1 MYLFDTFYFFCLHR
15 ILPRKRY
22 SEEFGE
28 KELKAKVNDFTQGT
42 NALGPSNKAR
52 NAIRRLVRHVA
63 EFSPEQLNHL
73 KGYIAGREGVDEACV
88 SFGGGSTAILST
100 ILELTGPKKILI
112 PYPFSQRYSAVLKKH
127 SLESR
132 IVSLNADEDFV
143 LNIKEFC
150 GAMNGCD
157 AAMLPNP
164 HDVAGSLISAEDIV
178 RVVDEAD
185 RLDIALVIDE
195 AYADYTGS
203 TPPLIRVTNSK
214 RAVILRT
221 FSTFHALGGLRLGY
235 IIGPPGFVS
244 SLEARLDPTWINSFA
259 PSAAIAS
266 MKDKGYRRRTLL
278 FIEGEKAYLH
288 EMLSRIN
295 GVKCYVSPSNILVIR
310 LQKELGNLQ
319 KSFTKYHVLIDTFT
333 DDEDNTCI
341 RFPIQTHRL
350 NTYFVRIIK
359 KIAEAENI

>member
-1 MYLFDTFYFFCLHR
+1 VKH
-15 ILPRKRY
+15 I
-22 SEEFGE
+22 
-28 KELKAKVNDFTQGT
+28 DFTQGT

-52 NAIRRLVRHVA
+52 NAIRRLVSHVA
-63 EFSPEQLNHL
+63 AFSPEQLNHL
-73 KGYIAGREGVDEACV
+73 KGYIAGREGVDEACI
-88 SFGGGSTAILST
+88 SFGCGSTAILNT
-100 ILELTGPKKILI
+100 VIGITQPKRILI
-112 PYPFSQRYSAVLKKH
+112 PYPFSRRHGAALKKH
-127 SLESR
+127 NLESR

-185 RLDIALVIDE
+185 KLGITLVIDE
-195 AYADYTGS
+195 TYADYTGS
-203 TPPLIRVTNSK
+203 TPPFIRITNS
-214 RAVILRT
+214 RRVVILRT
-221 FSTFHALGGLRLGY
+221 FSTFHTLGGLRLGY

-244 SLEARLDPTWINSFA
+244 LLETRLDPTWINSFA
-259 PSAAIAS
+259 PCAAIAS

-278 FIEGEKAYLH
+278 FIEGEKTYLR
-288 EMLSRIN
+288 ERLSRIK

-310 LQKELGNLQ
+310 FHKEYEKLHDMFKRQ
-319 KSFTKYHVLIDTFT
+319 HALIDAFT
-333 DDEDNTCI
+333 DDEGNTYI

-350 NTYFVRIIK
+350 NALFVRVLKRIM
-359 KIAEAENI
+359 EA

>member
-1 MYLFDTFYFFCLHR
+1 VKH
-15 ILPRKRY
+15 I
-22 SEEFGE
+22 E
-28 KELKAKVNDFTQGT
+28 FTQGT

-52 NAIRRLVRHVA
+52 NAIRGLVRHVA
-63 EFSPEQLNHL
+63 AFSPEQLNHL
-73 KGYIAGREGVDEACV
+73 KGYIACREGVDEACV

-112 PYPFSQRYSAVLKKH
+112 PYPFSQRHSAVLKKH
-127 SLESR
+127 NLESR

-157 AAMLPNP
+157 AAILPNP
-164 HDVAGSLISAEDIV
+164 HDVAGSLISSEDIV

-185 RLDIALVIDE
+185 KLGITLIIDE
-195 AYADYTGS
+195 TYEDYTGL
-203 TPPLIRVTNSK
+203 TPPFIRITNSR
-214 RAVILRT
+214 RAVVLRT

-244 SLEARLDPTWINSFA
+244 LLETRLDPTWINSFA
-259 PSAAIAS
+259 PCAAIAS

-278 FIEGEKAYLH
+278 FIEGEKAYLR
-288 EMLSRIN
+288 EKLSRTK

-310 LQKELGNLQ
+310 LQKELENLYDMFKRQ
-319 KSFTKYHVLIDTFT
+319 HALIDAFT
-333 DDEDNTCI
+333 DDEGNACI

-350 NTYFVRIIK
+350 NALFVRVLKRIM
-359 KIAEAENI
+359 EA

>member
-1 MYLFDTFYFFCLHR
+1 MKH
-15 ILPRKRY
+15 I
-22 SEEFGE
+22 
-28 KELKAKVNDFTQGT
+28 DFTQGT

-63 EFSPEQLNHL
+63 AFSPEQLNHL

-88 SFGGGSTAILST
+88 SFGCGSTAILST

-112 PYPFSQRYSAVLKKH
+112 PYPFSQRHSAVLKKH
-127 SLESR
+127 NLESR

-150 GAMNGCD
+150 DAMNGCD

-178 RVVDEAD
+178 QVVDEAD
-185 RLDIALVIDE
+185 KLGITLVIDE
-195 AYADYTGS
+195 TYADYTGS
-203 TPPLIRVTNSK
+203 TPPFIRITNS
-214 RAVILRT
+214 RRVVVLRT

-244 SLEARLDPTWINSFA
+244 LLETRLDPTWINSFA
-259 PSAAIAS
+259 PCAAIAS

-278 FIEGEKAYLH
+278 FIEDEKAYLR
-288 EMLSRIN
+288 ERLSRIK

-310 LQKELGNLQ
+310 LQKEHENLHDMFKRQ
-319 KSFTKYHVLIDTFT
+319 HALIDAFT
-333 DDEDNTCI
+333 DDEGNTYI

-350 NTYFVRIIK
+350 NALFVRVLKRIM
-359 KIAEAENI
+359 EA

>member
-1 MYLFDTFYFFCLHR
+1 MKH
-15 ILPRKRY
+15 I
-22 SEEFGE
+22 
-28 KELKAKVNDFTQGT
+28 DFTQGT

-52 NAIRRLVRHVA
+52 NAIRRLVRHMA
-63 EFSPEQLNHL
+63 AFSPEQLNHL

-112 PYPFSQRYSAVLKKH
+112 PYPFSQRHSAVLKKH
-127 SLESR
+127 NLESR

-150 GAMNGCD
+150 DAMNGCD
-157 AAMLPNP
+157 VAILPNP

-178 RVVDEAD
+178 QVVDEAD
-185 RLDIALVIDE
+185 KLGITLVIDE
-195 AYADYTGS
+195 TYADYTGS
-203 TPPLIRVTNSK
+203 TPPFIRITNS
-214 RAVILRT
+214 RRVVVLRT

-244 SLEARLDPTWINSFA
+244 LLETRFDPTWINSFA
-259 PSAAIAS
+259 PCAAIAS

-278 FIEGEKAYLH
+278 FIEDEKAYLR
-288 EMLSRIN
+288 ERLSRIK

-310 LQKELGNLQ
+310 LQKEHGNLQ
-319 KSFTKYHVLIDTFT
+319 KNITKYHLHIDTFT
-333 DDEDNTCI
+333 DDVENTCI

-350 NTYFVRIIK
+350 NAYFVRIIK